1 MILRAKSARFSNL
14 RYTRNECA
22 SAGCSARLADDID
35 AEGVRVVQQTRL
47 GGEVDN
53 TKQIVPYMPRAK
65 NGVGRR
71 YKKRRTSPASAIE
84 VEQIEEEG
92 VEELVV
98 VEGETEEV
106 AEIAIVEFGEDV
118 VMWVLDHVFEK
129 VWAERD
135 WQAYRF
141 VRYATM
147 SSVVVREWKREGGV
161 EGIGPHWWAV
171 RKMWDEFRL
180 AGWEKEYTACAP
192 FGQWERLRCSD
203 CWGTASVCECTREC
217 ACGNV
222 SKWSWGFIG
231 GLCACADAPGVVCE
245 AKTILDA

>member
-1 MILRAKSARFSNL
+1 
-14 RYTRNECA
+14 
-22 SAGCSARLADDID
+22 
-35 AEGVRVVQQTRL
+35 
-47 GGEVDN
+47 
-53 TKQIVPYMPRAK
+53 MPRAK

-71 YKKRRTSPASAIE
+71 YKKRRTSPASANE

-106 AEIAIVEFGEDV
+106 AELAIVEFGEDV
-118 VMWVLDHVFEK
+118 VMWVLDHVLENA
-129 VWAERD
+129 WADRD
-135 WQAYRF
+135 WQADRF
-141 VRYATM
+141 LRYA
-147 SSVVVREWKREGGV
+147 SLLSLVVREWKRQGRGTV
-161 EGIGPHWWAV
+161 GPFYWAV
-171 RKMWDEFRL
+171 QKISGELAL
-180 AGWEKEYTACAP
+180 AGREYECTACAP

-231 GLCACADAPGVVCE
+231 GLCACAEAPGVVCE
-245 AKTILDA
+245 AKKVLDA